1 MNQIIP
7 SISIVMPAYNASEYI
22 RESIDSIL
30 EQTYN
35 NFELIIIDDGSADT
49 TIEIINAYQDE
60 RIRLIYNEHDFIGSL
75 NLGMT
80 KARGKYIVRMD
91 SDDIMLP
98 ERLQKQYDFMEAN
111 PSIDIS
117 GTWMKTFGQSKREMN
132 NAVNH
137 IGLQLQSIF
146 FTPVYHP
153 TAIFKKKII
162 YNFPKVND
170 IYQVYNKE
178 YVFAEDYKLW
188 IILLTEGY
196 KFANI
201 PQVLLYYRSSDT
213 QVTSVKQ
220 KEMLQ
225 TTLRIQNEYLE
236 FVMEQI
242 VEKDEMFYD
251 FIDNIIDLYNYE
263 KIHFNNLKQIIHSI
277 YYEVLII
284 R

>member
-153 TAIFKKKII
+153 TAIFKKKDYI
-162 YNFPKVND
+162 YLP
-170 IYQVYNKE
+170 
-178 YVFAEDYKLW
+178 
-188 IILLTEGY
+188 
-196 KFANI
+196 
-201 PQVLLYYRSSDT
+201 
-213 QVTSVKQ
+213 
-220 KEMLQ
+220 
-225 TTLRIQNEYLE
+225 
-236 FVMEQI
+236 
-242 VEKDEMFYD
+242 
-251 FIDNIIDLYNYE
+251 
-263 KIHFNNLKQIIHSI
+263 
-277 YYEVLII
+277 
-284 R
+284 